1 MIFYNINNVPI
12 NINYPDIYF
21 TPEYGKAC
29 EYSDNAIWEL
39 CQYKDLIYVYL
50 KKTYIFENITYY
62 DLISPYGYSGYY
74 FESKET
80 FNEFIILFRIE
91 AKKKNYLTEVI
102 KQNPYLNIDI
112 SNYYNI
118 ISSKN
123 IFSIEIDNFD
133 HYYYKILNMK
143 KRCTINKAIKL
154 NFYHEIIELKE
165 KYLEKYFLDI
175 YISTM
180 NKLNAS
186 EYYYFNKKYYEQIE
200 KIKNSYLINIFNNE
214 KKIIGSSIIFMFNN
228 FIHYHLSCNDNSYN
242 CITDYLLNSV
252 IKNLG
257 INKKVIIG
265 GGLKHNDSLHDF
277 KKKISTNNYNYIIYK
292 NILNEDIY
300 NKIKELHED
309 EDNNYFPIHRK

>member
-1 MIFYNINNVPI
+1 MHTAFYNINNVPI

-50 KKTYIFENITYY
+50 KKPYIFENITYY
-62 DLISPYGYSGYY
+62 DLLSPYGYSGYY

-80 FNEFIILFRIE
+80 FDEFIILFRIE
-91 AKKKNYLTEVI
+91 AKIKNYLTEVI
-102 KQNPYLNIDI
+102 KQNPYLNINI

-123 IFSIEIDNFD
+123 IFSVEIDNFD
-133 HYYYKILNMK
+133 YYYKKILNVK
-143 KRCTINKAIKL
+143 KRNIINKAIKL
-154 NFYHEIIELKE
+154 NFIHEIIELKE
-165 KYLEKYFLDI
+165 KYLEQYFLEL

-186 EYYYFNKKYYEQIE
+186 DYYYFNKKYYEEIE
-200 KIKNSYLINIFNNE
+200 KLKNSYLINIFNNE
-214 KKIIGSSIIFMFNN
+214 KKIIGSSIIFIFND
-228 FIHYHLSCNDNSYN
+228 FIHYHLSCNDNSDN

-257 INKKVIIG
+257 INKKIILG
-265 GGLKHNDSLHDF
+265 GGLKDNDSLYNF
-277 KKKISTNNYNYIIYK
+277 KKKISTNNYNYSIYK
-292 NILNEDIY
+292 NILNVEIY
-300 NKIKELHED
+300 NKIKKLYED
-309 EDNNYFPIHRK
+309 DNYFPIHRK